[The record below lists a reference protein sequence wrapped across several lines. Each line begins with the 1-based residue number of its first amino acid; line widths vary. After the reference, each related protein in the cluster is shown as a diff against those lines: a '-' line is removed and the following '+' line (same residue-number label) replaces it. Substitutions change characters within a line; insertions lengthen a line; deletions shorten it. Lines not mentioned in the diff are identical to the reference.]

1 MKYSI
6 YMDSKYFFA
15 NNKKKLMKKIILY
28 KIFKITRKNIN
39 NVNYLF
45 IKGKSRFGNFFISI
59 NNAIIYCEILG
70 CKKIIIPN
78 NNSIFINNIIFYKKS
93 NFTIESNQ
101 TFNIKDKYSI
111 ILHARFIFFN
121 NIFALFRNV
130 NRFSIFKE
138 QLLNNLP
145 KVLVHPSDLY
155 IYIRSGDIFIRA
167 NKNYNQP
174 PLCFYEKILD
184 VFKFNKVYVIS
195 EDKLNPVIPN
205 LLNKYSYIKKNRNNL
220 KLDISYLVNSYNLV
234 AAKSTLF
241 SASIK
246 LNDKLKFLWEYDFS
260 SSLSISS
267 SFYNFHLYYI

>member
-138 QLLNNLP
+138 QLL
-145 KVLVHPSDLY
+145 
-155 IYIRSGDIFIRA
+155 I
-167 NKNYNQP
+167 
-174 PLCFYEKILD
+174 
-184 VFKFNKVYVIS
+184 
-195 EDKLNPVIPN
+195 
-205 LLNKYSYIKKNRNNL
+205 
-220 KLDISYLVNSYNLV
+220 
-234 AAKSTLF
+234 
-241 SASIK
+241 
-246 LNDKLKFLWEYDFS
+246 
-260 SSLSISS
+260 
-267 SFYNFHLYYI
+267 